1 MSVVEAGIPV
11 SAAQADA
18 CPLCASHEPAERRPL
33 SAAAS
38 SVIEATLG
46 AHGIPAF
53 DGWRSWRS
61 RRSALGAVRRDC
73 FLFTCQTARRNE
85 WRIESTSPATPT
97 LVLTSV
103 VSFFLF
109 PFCFPIRYSLFAF
122 SIRHPDEGMAE
133 RRQAPG
139 RCVAPGSARHDRR
152 AGAVLSA
159 PSVLKRGER
168 PPLGAPPWRFCGPG
182 LCSPLSGI
190 PSAIVRRPHTTH
202 GSSLP
207 GGPGLAGLPRG
218 FADPQT

>member
-1 MSVVEAGIPV
+1 MSNSPEFVGRVRLGVFAV
-11 SAAQADA
+11 T
-18 CPLCASHEPAERRPL
+18 RRPTRRRPVGGLRFANPPYELL
-33 SAAAS
+33 SPRHS
-38 SVIEATLG
+38 
-46 AHGIPAF
+46 F
-53 DGWRSWRS
+53 
-61 RRSALGAVRRDC
+61 
-73 FLFTCQTARRNE
+73 
-85 WRIESTSPATPT
+85 
-97 LVLTSV
+97 
-103 VSFFLF
+103 SFFLL
-109 PFCFPIRYSLFAF
+109 PPSSFPIRYSP
-122 SIRHPDEGMAE
+122 SPIRHPDEGMAE

-139 RCVAPGSARHDRR
+139 CCVAPGSARHDRR
-152 AGAVLSA
+152 AGVVLST